1 MSKVVQPTEAAAP
14 QEIGGFPRKV
24 LLLTGYLWGGGA
36 EWHAL
41 NLAWTL
47 RSKLGLHVDVAYVL
61 TGAADAVQVWRRWD
75 FDPWRIASPS
85 GLRRARRGGY
95 DLVHAHLFKGEL
107 AGVLVSA
114 LSGLPLVLTRHSLDW
129 SNLPVWERMVLRHV
143 VQRRTR
149 GIIGVSQAV
158 ADVTHQA
165 LGRQAIPVQ
174 VIHHGLD
181 AELLRSRLRG
191 TDIRKEL
198 GLEGSPLVGT
208 AARLSPD
215 KGISYLLEGFA
226 EARVALADWHIVI
239 AGDGPER
246 ANLLKLAGKLG
257 IADRVHILGWRE
269 DALDVVAALDLFV
282 LPSVREGFGLALLE
296 AMTLGIPSMASN
308 LHSIHETAGTDALYF
323 PPADAH
329 NLGLA
334 LRQLA
339 THPELRKNLSQR
351 GLSRATKFSALE
363 MARQTVD
370 FYRTCVSG

>member
-1 MSKVVQPTEAAAP
+1 
-14 QEIGGFPRKV
+14 
-24 LLLTGYLWGGGA
+24 
-36 EWHAL
+36 
-41 NLAWTL
+41 
-47 RSKLGLHVDVAYVL
+47 
-61 TGAADAVQVWRRWD
+61 
-75 FDPWRIASPS
+75 
-85 GLRRARRGGY
+85 
-95 DLVHAHLFKGEL
+95 
-107 AGVLVSA
+107 LVSA
-114 LSGLPLVLTRHSLDW
+114 ISGVPLVLTRHSLDW
-129 SNLPVWERMVLRHV
+129 SNLPVWERMILRQV

-165 LGRQAIPVQ
+165 LGQRLVPVQ

-198 GLEGSPLVGT
+198 GLEGRPLLGT

-215 KGISYLLEGFA
+215 KGLSYLLEAFA
-226 EARVALADWHIVI
+226 EARIALADWHIVI

-246 ANLLKLAGKLG
+246 ATLQKLANKLS

-296 AMTLGIPSMASN
+296 AMTLGIPSMASA
-308 LHSIHETAGTDALYF
+308 LSGIRETAGTDALYF
-323 PPADAH
+323 PPGDAH
-329 NLGLA
+329 DLGLA

-339 THPELRKNLSQR
+339 THPELRRNLSQR
-351 GLSRATKFSALE
+351 GLSRAAKFSALE

-370 FYRTCVSG
+370 FYRTAIGQ